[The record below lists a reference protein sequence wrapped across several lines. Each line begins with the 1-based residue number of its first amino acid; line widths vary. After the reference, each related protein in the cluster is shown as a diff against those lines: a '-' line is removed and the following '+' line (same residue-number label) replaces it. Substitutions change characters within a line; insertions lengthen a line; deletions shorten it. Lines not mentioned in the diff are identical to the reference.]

1 MKVTKAVLPVAGLGT
16 RFLPAS
22 KAIPKEMVT
31 VVDKPVIQYV
41 VEEALAAGI
50 NEIVLVT
57 HSSKKAIEDHF
68 DVNYELEAELERR
81 GKHEL
86 LQVLRDIAPPQ
97 LKVTAVRQGRALG
110 LGHAV
115 YCAKPVVG
123 NEPFAVLLPDV
134 LVEQRAADNDL
145 KLMTQRFIET
155 GGHAQIMVEPV
166 PEELVSQYGVVDV
179 NGVDLQAGQH
189 ALMSRMVEKPPRE
202 EAPSNLAVVGRYVL
216 PARIFELLETTQP
229 GAGGEIQL
237 TDAIAELM
245 RGEGV
250 EAWHISARSHD
261 CGSKLGYLE
270 ATIAYGVEHPQL
282 GADFRAMLARYQG

>member
-81 GKHEL
+81 GKDPL
-86 LQVLRDIAPPQ
+86 LQVLRETAPSN
-97 LKVTAVRQGRALG
+97 LKVTAVRQGKALG
-110 LGHAV
+110 LGHAI
-115 YCAKPVVG
+115 YCARPIVG
-123 NEPFAVLLPDV
+123 NEPFAVMLPDV
-134 LVEQRAADNDL
+134 LVEASEGRSDL
-145 KLMTQRFIET
+145 GLMTERFSET
-155 GGHAQIMVEPV
+155 GRAQIMVESV
-166 PEELVSQYGVVDV
+166 PYELVHQYGVVDLR
-179 NGVDLQAGQH
+179 GAELQPGE
-189 ALMSRMVEKPPRE
+189 SRQMIQVVEKPRRE
-202 EAPSNLAVVGRYVL
+202 EAPSNQAIVGRYVL
-216 PARIFELLETTQP
+216 PARIFDLLADTKP

-237 TDAIAELM
+237 TDAIADLL
-245 RGEGV
+245 RHEG
-250 EAWHISARSHD
+250 ADAYRLLARSYD

-270 ATIAYGVEHPQL
+270 ATLAYALRHPEL
-282 GADFRAMLARYQG
+282 ATDFRALLSRYQ